1 MSREEY
7 PIKTT
12 DEFIRE
18 SKEIW
23 GNKYDYSL
31 VLYKGALDKVKIIYD
46 GEIFEQV
53 AVSHLNYAP
62 ENN

>member
-1 MSREEY
+1 MSLYVSLRKY
-7 PIKTT
+7 GAINMTT
-12 DEFIRE
+12 HLFYI
-18 SKEIW
+18 
-23 GNKYDYSL
+23 
-31 VLYKGALDKVKIIYD
+31 KGALDKVKIIYD

>member
-1 MSREEY
+1 M
-7 PIKTT
+7 TT
-12 DEFIRE
+12 T
-18 SKEIW
+18 
-23 GNKYDYSL
+23 L
-31 VLYKGALDKVKIIYD
+31 AVYKGALDKVKIIYD

>member
-1 MSREEY
+1 M
-7 PIKTT
+7 TT
-12 DEFIRE
+12 H
-18 SKEIW
+18 
-23 GNKYDYSL
+23 
-31 VLYKGALDKVKIIYD
+31 LYCIKGALDKVKIIYD